1 MSRIALSAAIS
12 MLMLILASAAARAQS
27 TPITLLYLKAKSI
40 NFYYDRFLLE
50 ADGNVRLRTSDG
62 FTVTGDAFSMDLKLN
77 RFMVAGHVTLH
88 DPSGTVS
95 GAAISDFLDF
105 KRIYFVPVT
114 SQPDR
119 WTFLNGDLAH
129 PAKGRVMPGDVFYF
143 PPITTHPDMSGTGA
157 VIGTK
162 TYVRFV
168 GAVAYVGGVGIPL
181 GSNVVSFSSNQYFA
195 QNSLSGATADITWQV
210 AGSPNAL
217 TALHLRYDPTYKLY
231 GSVEQHFVGDH
242 EYAILSVNPATR
254 AEKWWN
260 AMLYEKLGSRFQIQS
275 FTQYYAQQNYLQL
288 PRAAQQTTWINATY
302 AFPHSYVTA
311 TSQLVNYNLLGPGSL
326 EVPKALGGSLA
337 HPTYL
342 QVTAN
347 SFQNKIATLPLYE
360 NIYEGYGFAHD
371 SVGSQYLNGFAQYP
385 QFPPVQVPGLQS
397 YGALCAYQYPTPP
410 HHHISY
416 YCPTYTTIYN
426 TVLGF
431 NLYTPSLKLNHPDSP
446 YQEYYFNASFNKQR
460 QWNSL
465 PHYIDNTNTTLT
477 ISRQPSRS
485 LHMYA
490 GYEIQN
496 IGDHYINGGYE
507 QCTGPGTTYCP
518 DSFTS
523 FRGVATLRTTSFGFN
538 DTPTPTFNFSLLV
551 RHHEDFPI
559 PVPGLFAFPA
569 NNILGQPLYSWWLGQ
584 PPYDATADVR
594 FKILPHTL
602 ADISRTLY
610 WYGNPY
616 RAQYWQPSFVIQLL
630 PI

>member
-1 MSRIALSAAIS
+1 

-27 TPITLLYLKAKSI
+27 TPMTLLYLNAKSI

-77 RFMVAGHVTLH
+77 RFLVAGHVTLH
-88 DPSGTVS
+88 GPSGTVS

-114 SQPDR
+114 NEPDR

-129 PAKGRVMPGDVFYF
+129 PAKGRVMPGDAFYF
-143 PPITTHPDMSGTGA
+143 PPITTKPDMTGTGA
-157 VIGTK
+157 IVGTK

-181 GSNVVSFSSNQYFA
+181 GSNVISFSSNQYFA

-275 FTQYYAQQNYLQL
+275 FTQYYAQQNYLQE

-311 TSQLVNYNLLGPGSL
+311 TSQLVNYNMLGPGSL
-326 EVPKALGGSLA
+326 EEPKAIGGNLS
-337 HPTYL
+337 HPSFV

-347 SFQNKIATLPLYE
+347 SFQNKIANLPLYE

-371 SVGSQYLNGFAQYP
+371 TVGSQQYLNGFAQYP

-410 HHHISY
+410 HHHLSY

-431 NLYTPSLKLNHPDSP
+431 NLFTPSLKLNHPDSP
-446 YQEYYFNASFNKQR
+446 YQEYYFNASLSKQR

-485 LHMYA
+485 LHLYA

-507 QCTGPGTTYCP
+507 QCIGPGTTYCP

-523 FRGVATLRTTSFGFN
+523 FRGVATLRTTSFGIN
-538 DTPTPTFNFSLLV
+538 DVPTPDFNFSLLV

-616 RAQYWQPSFVIQLL
+616 RAQYWQQNFVIQLL

>member
-1 MSRIALSAAIS
+1 
-12 MLMLILASAAARAQS
+12 MLILASAAARAQS
-27 TPITLLYLKAKSI
+27 TPTTLLYLNAKSI

-88 DPSGTVS
+88 DASGTVS

-114 SQPDR
+114 SEPDR

-143 PPITTHPDMSGTGA
+143 PPVTTHPDMTGTGA
-157 VIGTK
+157 IIGTK

-181 GSNVVSFSSNQYFA
+181 GSNVISFSSNQYLA

-311 TSQLVNYNLLGPGSL
+311 TSQVVNYNLLGPGSL

-337 HPTYL
+337 HPTFL
-342 QVTAN
+342 QLTAN

-360 NIYEGYGFAHD
+360 SIYEGYGFAHD
-371 SVGSQYLNGFAQYP
+371 SVGSQYLNGFRAVSVRNSRRSR
-385 QFPPVQVPGLQS
+385 FPDCNRTARC
-397 YGALCAYQYPTPP
+397 ALPISNRPKHT
-410 HHHISY
+410 SY

-446 YQEYYFNASFNKQR
+446 YQEYYFNASLNKQR

-538 DTPTPTFNFSLLV
+538 DTPTPTFNFSMLV

-616 RAQYWQPSFVIQLL
+616 RAQYWQQNFVIQLL